1 MLRVT
6 TYQVSKRM
14 RERIESLLR
23 QRQADYLEI
32 HIEEQESTHLQ
43 CQDGAVEEIRR
54 NTERG
59 GNVRALVKGGW
70 GFVSFNDLNRIEEY
84 AALAIA
90 QARLVG
96 NRKSVLAPVL
106 PVVDSVPREWIK
118 SPRAVS
124 LLEKK
129 RLFDEYHQAM
139 VELSP
144 QVQTTFAD
152 YHETHRALTFA
163 NSEGTWLEQTQGD
176 VTATFIALASN
187 GDDAQTAQWSIGSA
201 NDFGAIENRHPEM
214 ADTARRAESF
224 LKAKPVKA
232 GVYTVVVDPE
242 LAGVLIHEAF
252 GHLAEADS
260 IYADE
265 RARAMMSLGRRLGPP
280 SLNVVDGDAR
290 RDLRGASKY
299 DDEGTPTR
307 KTFLIQEGVLVGR
320 LHSRETAGAM
330 GESVTGNARA
340 LSYRFPPIVRMTN
353 TWIEPGKL
361 TLEEMI
367 ADIKKG
373 VYICGS
379 YGGETSLDTFAF
391 SAVEARMIRN
401 GKLGE
406 RVRGVTLTGNV
417 FDILANIEGIGNDLV
432 FDQSGSCNK
441 GHQLGLPVSS
451 GSPHLRIRNVVI
463 GS

>member
-1 MLRVT
+1 
-6 TYQVSKRM
+6 M

-23 QRQADYLEI
+23 QHQADYLEI

-43 CQDGAVEEIRR
+43 CQDGLVEEIRR

-70 GFVSFNDLNRIEEY
+70 GFVSFNDLNRVEEY

-90 QARLVG
+90 QARIVG
-96 NRKSVLAPVL
+96 NGKSILAPVAR
-106 PVVDSVPREWIK
+106 VVDSVPLEWIK
-118 SPRAVS
+118 SPLAIP
-124 LLEKK
+124 LFEKK
-129 RLFDEYHQAM
+129 RLLYEYHQAM
-139 VELSP
+139 VKSSP

-152 YHETHRALTFA
+152 YNETHRALTFA
-163 NSEGTWLEQTQGD
+163 NSEGTWIEQEQGD
-176 VTATFIALASN
+176 VTTTFIALASN
-187 GDDAQTAQWSIGSA
+187 GEDMQTAQWRIGSA
-201 NDFGAIENRHPEM
+201 NDYGVIENRHQEM
-214 ADTARRAESF
+214 TDTARRAESF
-224 LKAKPVKA
+224 LKAKSVKR

-242 LAGVLIHEAF
+242 LAGVLIHETF
-252 GHLAEADS
+252 GHLSEADS

-265 RARAMMSLGRRLGPP
+265 RAAAMMALGRQLGPHN
-280 SLNVVDGDAR
+280 LNVVDSGAR

-299 DDEGTPTR
+299 DDEGTPAS
-307 KTFLIQEGVLVGR
+307 KTYLIKDGILVGR

-330 GESVTGNARA
+330 GEPVTGNARA
-340 LSYRFPPIVRMTN
+340 TSYRYPPIVRMTN
-353 TWIEPGKL
+353 TSIEPGNL
-361 TLEEMI
+361 TFEEMI

-373 VYICGS
+373 IYVCGS

-401 GKLGE
+401 GKLAE
-406 RVRGVTLTGNV
+406 RVRGVTLAGNV
-417 FDILANIEGIGNDLV
+417 FEILANIEGIGDDLV

-463 GS
+463 GN

>member
-1 MLRVT
+1 
-6 TYQVSKRM
+6 M

-23 QRQADYLEI
+23 LHQADYLEI
-32 HIEEQESTHLQ
+32 HIEDQESTHIQ

-70 GFVSFNDLNRIEEY
+70 GFVSFNDLDRLEEY

-90 QARLVG
+90 QARIVG
-96 NRKSVLAPVL
+96 NGKSILAPVA
-106 PVVDSVPREWIK
+106 PVVDSVPLAWIK
-118 SPRAVS
+118 SPLTVP
-124 LLEKK
+124 LPEKV

-139 VELSP
+139 VKSSP
-144 QVQTTFAD
+144 QVQTTFGD
-152 YHETHRALTFA
+152 YNETSRALKFA
-163 NSEGTWLEQTQGD
+163 NSEGTWLEQEQGD

-187 GDDAQTAQWSIGSA
+187 DDDTLRETAQWSIGSP
-201 NDFGAIENRHPEM
+201 NDYGVIENRHQEM
-214 ADTARRAESF
+214 ADTARQAEAL

-252 GHLAEADS
+252 GHFSEADAL
-260 IYADE
+260 YADE
-265 RARAMMSLGRRLGPP
+265 RAAAMMALGRRLGPRN
-280 SLNVVDGDAR
+280 LNVVDGGAR

-299 DDEGTPTR
+299 DDEGTPAS
-307 KTFLIQEGVLVGR
+307 KTHLIKDGILVGR

-340 LSYRFPPIVRMTN
+340 TSYRFPPIVRMTS
-353 TWIEPGKL
+353 TSIEPGNL
-361 TLEEMI
+361 TFAEMI

-373 VYICGS
+373 IYVKGS

-391 SAVEARMIRN
+391 SAAEATMIRN
-401 GKLGE
+401 GKLAE
-406 RVRGVTLTGNV
+406 RVQGVTLAGNV
-417 FDILANIEGIGNDLV
+417 FEILANIESIGNDLV
-432 FDQSGSCNK
+432 FDQSGNCNK
-441 GHQLGLPVSS
+441 GHQLALPVST
-451 GSPHLRIRNVVI
+451 GSPHIRIRNVVI